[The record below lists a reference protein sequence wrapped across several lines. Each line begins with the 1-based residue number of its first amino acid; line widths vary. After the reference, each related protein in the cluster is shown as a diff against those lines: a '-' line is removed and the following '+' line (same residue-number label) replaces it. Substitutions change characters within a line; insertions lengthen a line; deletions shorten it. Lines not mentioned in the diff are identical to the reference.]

1 MHDDVMMTPPY
12 VKWPEDVLK
21 TFLQNYEEKVYQ
33 LFEKARQTGKIRKG
47 TNETTKAVDRGQ
59 AKLVAIALDV
69 DPPEIVMHLP
79 ELCEEKGVTYVYVSS
94 KQRLGNACGIQ
105 VQAASAAIIE
115 PGEGKALLDEIV
127 NAVKVL
133 LKK

>member
-1 MHDDVMMTPPY
+1 MTPPY
-12 VKWPEDVLK
+12 VKWPEDVLN
-21 TFLQNYEEKVYQ
+21 TFIQNYEEKIYKI
-33 LFEKARQTGKIRKG
+33 FELARQTGKIKKG

-79 ELCEEKGVTYVYVSS
+79 ALCEEKGVPYVFVSS

-105 VQAASAAIIE
+105 VQAASAAVIE
-115 PGEGKALLDEIV
+115 PGEANQMIREIV
-127 NAVKVL
+127 EA
-133 LKK
+133 LKQLIKK